1 VNLKTSTPHQLFY
14 PQMQHTCPVQYDHI
28 SHKPQWSVIDEYG
41 SLKEWWYA
49 WGSLNIF
56 WNST

>member
-41 SLKEWWYA
+41 SLKE
-49 WGSLNIF
+49 
-56 WNST
+56 